1 MNINFLTQPM
11 VDTQTEEKKNTVDA
25 VFVDRFVNGMKRIPT
40 EIRLRFKTINNSP
53 AITVTLTYS
62 TRIKE
67 NLTTIANGELIS
79 AVIAAMGNQ
88 LKSIQEFQTNGN
100 RAVEDTSENFEL
112 EMFEAFIHS
121 QHQLKLEDDFIS
133 SYGDRFLHAIFT
145 IGFRHDV
152 HFYLKRDEHIEE
164 LLNEALKA

>member
-1 MNINFLTQPM
+1 MNILLPNQS
-11 VDTQTEEKKNTVDA
+11 EETSVRTDKSIDS
-25 VFVDRFVNGMKRIPT
+25 FFIDRFLKGVLRLPT
-40 EIRLRFKTINNSP
+40 EIRLRFKTIDGRP
-53 AITVTLTYS
+53 AIKVYLTYQN
-62 TRIKE
+62 RIKE
-67 NLTTIANGELIS
+67 TLTTIANESLIN
-79 AVIAAMGNQ
+79 AVIAAMGKNI
-88 LKSIQEFQTNGN
+88 KPIQEFQTNGN
-100 RAVEDTSENFEL
+100 HVVEDTSENFEL

-133 SYGDRFLHAIFT
+133 PYGDRFLHAIFT

>member
-25 VFVDRFVNGMKRIPT
+25 VFVNRFVNGIKRIPT
-40 EIRLRFKTINNSP
+40 EIRLRFKTINNAP

-62 TRIKE
+62 SRIKE

-100 RAVEDTSENFEL
+100 HVVEDTSENFEL

-133 SYGDRFLHAIFT
+133 LYGDRFLHAIFT